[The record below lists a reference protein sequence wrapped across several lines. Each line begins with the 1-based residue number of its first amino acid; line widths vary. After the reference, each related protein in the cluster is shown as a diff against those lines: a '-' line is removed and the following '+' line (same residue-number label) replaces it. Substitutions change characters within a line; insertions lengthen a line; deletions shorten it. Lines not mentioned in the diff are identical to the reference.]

1 MGLLIPLLTIALI
14 GVTFLAAFV
23 RLWKSPPV
31 LNINL
36 SGLQLPDH
44 IALTLTE
51 PLDIRFTG
59 LPHIPLPDHIALALT
74 IKNEP
79 ADVEVKP
86 VEEPIPEEILDYI
99 AQESESHAR
108 DARKRYVRQ
117 LKVESG
123 SWAAAYR
130 LLQKEDNSLD
140 Y

>member
-1 MGLLIPLLTIALI
+1 MGLLISLLTIALI
-14 GVTFLAAFV
+14 SVTFLAAFV

-44 IALTLTE
+44 IAL
-51 PLDIRFTG
+51 
-59 LPHIPLPDHIALALT
+59 ALT
-74 IKNEP
+74 LKHVP